1 MPTPPPSI
9 TLDPAP
15 HPALNYAGLRA
26 EALELLGRLCGDQW
40 SDFNTHDPGI
50 TILEQLCYAL
60 TELAWRSQ
68 WSIEDLLAST
78 GSDWHPAAAEIL
90 AGDPVTRDDLLALLR
105 SLGCPEVLVET
116 LEQPELPLYFRPS
129 AAARALA
136 AEAAGSGR
144 PPVAGDLE
152 LDADLLG
159 RPTAGPPQ
167 PVTPRGVWRVVA
179 QLGPE
184 ASGACPSSLLP
195 IARRLHG
202 ARLLGRDFHLEP
214 LDPFL
219 VVVRVDLE
227 LHTAGVAPGLLAR
240 LRRCLD
246 AVISAAGASGEAGGL
261 RGAALIQAL
270 QALPEV
276 RRVISLGLSSSRN
289 GPFHSWHLPLP
300 GLGARLDPAS
310 DIRLFHQG
318 LPLRLPP
325 EPAASPSNPAIAAGD
340 SPPALTGAGAA
351 AAPHRSG
358 RRRSLASPGSL
369 ARQLPAVYGVGP
381 DGLPADASPK
391 RRIQALRLRTYLH
404 IFDQLLANGHAQLAH
419 ATRLLAPVP
428 PDDPQPLEA
437 EAVRVAEDRAL
448 PLTDLTDLLQGPPA
462 AWPEALRQALLAS
475 APPDAAN
482 QRNAL
487 LAHLLRCFGEEL
499 ELNARPPGCDA
510 GTPAALVAARS
521 EFLRRIVPLTAGRGS
536 GADLLADPP
545 PSTVASA
552 PPASAETSQ
561 GVFAERLRRK
571 LGLSLGPDG
580 TPPLLVIEHLLL
592 RPLPDDSSQ
601 RVQDGEDPIPFLS
614 DVARPDPWSARV
626 SVVVDAS
633 RLLALDEPERDRW
646 LARFIRQELPA
657 HLRAELHLLADDPAT
672 PGRGPWSRLLAAW
685 GRFRTLLQ
693 AHRLRQLGANA
704 SANANANDPI
714 DSQLLSLRLRDSRDQ
729 LISQLGIGLPWP
741 LRAIPLP
748 RELMVVTKQSA
759 SIPLPY
765 SQRGVR
771 YQLVDPA
778 SGQPLG
784 NPAEGTDGPLTLA
797 TPPIEKD
804 ITVRVLASVLTP
816 AGGVA
821 LTANG
826 RARSTLLA
834 GEIRVVEGIDLGL
847 SLRLLDADSLQRL
860 PLLDAAGAAEDD
872 GLARLA
878 NHNQRLV
885 VEIVASQKGV
895 HYQVINSDSK
905 VSLSDELS
913 GTSDDLRLALN
924 AGAAEDQDLAVR
936 ARLNK
941 REFKENKTLTA
952 VLPLRVRAN
961 PAMPLRPLET
971 VVDAGAPA
979 RVAIGVASPKNAKAG
994 DPAPLVSQ
1002 SSVSYEL
1009 RVRPLGD
1016 GDWLLADPLR
1026 PADRP
1031 IPPGSLTRVN
1041 GDLSGF
1047 SPRPNGPAASG
1058 QGDGKELTLETPIR
1072 GEAMVVAA
1080 LARKRHRLYPP
1091 SNPNP
1096 ATLASEVPLDQA
1108 ALVYGKPDASQRL
1121 ILRGEPDRPG
1131 LWTLWGG
1138 QPGVAYTL
1146 QPEAERVKAKPMG
1159 PLLAIPEGDGAPGG
1173 VRGIGR
1179 ARVERDLVVNGA
1191 AGTAPA
1197 ELTLD
1202 PAQAGEIWIWAHFL
1216 RSGVEVKLARPPIL
1230 VWADPPGVCE
1240 GESARVVMSRLDAAQ
1255 PGRLLLDATLL
1266 REGTADQAGHLTLAS
1281 GPLPGACRLRVD
1293 VGVTCPIWIARSM
1306 SLDGPVRVLDHQPL
1320 LAGAPAHLVDWDGGV
1335 EVEVASSETNVTY
1348 TLINAEDRDKPL
1360 ERQTAFCDPVP
1371 GNGGPLR
1378 LRCAGLRDDVDLLV
1392 RVTRTYD
1399 AAGTRRSSGVLTTI
1413 LPLRVR
1419 ANHTVPLRLLDAVV
1433 DPGAS
1438 ATVTIGAK
1446 PAGATA
1452 PATSVTRADVRYQ
1465 LQARPLAD
1473 EDWRFN
1479 DPATEPAFITITGP
1493 LADFTP
1499 QRDSIPGNGDVL
1511 TLELPISGEG
1521 MVLAV
1526 LAQRRHRPY
1535 PFSHP
1540 DTTTHPSAVPLR
1552 QAAVAYTKPD
1562 ASRRL
1567 ILRADPDRP
1576 GLWILEGGQ
1585 PGVGYTLVDHTTPDA
1600 PVPWPPE
1607 PTTTLSQPWEL
1618 PIPEL
1623 QEAPSGLR
1631 GINRQRV
1638 GRDLIVGLSDSP
1650 ARAVTRLA
1658 KDPASIA
1665 NLRVV
1670 ARFLRS
1676 GVRVELHS
1684 PPAIV
1689 PTEPPLVQPRL
1700 LGGRRG
1706 RILRSDPLPQSFR
1719 QLLIARQ
1726 SDQKLAAYLLGS
1738 DGSVWIMPQTAEPG
1752 GWSAPASLGGSGYK
1766 QLLAGWSR
1774 DGRQQLFAV
1783 GADQAAW
1790 HNLQIDAQAGGWAGW
1805 TSLGGS
1811 IKQLAVASNADGRL
1825 ALFGIGVKT
1834 RQLWELPQTLPDDAW
1849 GTWTSLA
1856 GGITEIRAGR
1866 NSDGRLEVFAIGT
1879 NPVLY
1884 HIWQKEPGGRWSGW
1898 VPLHD
1903 NLLGMDLQTNAD
1915 GRFQV
1920 FAIGSDHALWHIWQ
1934 TQAGDSKSWGSWTKL
1949 GGSHQTIASAK
1960 HHDGRLAVF
1969 AVGADNR
1976 LSSISQ
1982 TAPGKSWGAWANL
1995 GGAVVQVSAA
2005 PSADGAMQVL
2015 AIGTDGGV
2023 WQISQSKPNGG
2034 WSDWTKL
2041 PLDATP

>member
-40 SDFNTHDPGI
+40 SDFNSHDPGI

-90 AGDPVTRDDLLALLR
+90 AGDPVSRDDLLALLQ
-105 SLGCPEVLVET
+105 SAGCPEVLVDM

-129 AAARALA
+129 AAGRALA

-167 PVTPRGVWRVVA
+167 SVTPQGVWRVVA
-179 QLGPE
+179 QLRPE
-184 ASGACPSSLLP
+184 ASGSGPASLLP

-202 ARLLGRDFHLEP
+202 ARLLGRDFRLEH

-227 LHTAGVAPGLLAR
+227 LHTAGVAPGLLDR

-246 AVISAAGASGEAGGL
+246 AVISAAGASGQAGGL

-276 RRVISLGLSSSRN
+276 RRVISLGLSSSRS
-289 GPFHSWHLPLP
+289 GPFHSWHLALP

-318 LPLRLPP
+318 LPLQPPP
-325 EPAASPSNPAIAAGD
+325 EAAASTANPAIAAGD
-340 SPPALTGAGAA
+340 SPLALAGAGAA
-351 AAPHRSG
+351 PPHRPA
-358 RRRSLASPGSL
+358 RQRSLTSPGSL

-381 DGLPADASPK
+381 DGLPAAASPE
-391 RRIQALRLRTYLH
+391 RRVQALRLRAYLH
-404 IFDQLLANGHAQLAH
+404 VFDQLLANGHAQLAH

-428 PDDPQPLEA
+428 PDDPRPLEA
-437 EAVRVAEDRAL
+437 EAVRLAEDRAL
-448 PLTDLTDLLQGPPA
+448 PLTDLTDLLQGRPD
-462 AWPEALRQALLAS
+462 AWPEALRQALRAS

-499 ELNARPPGCDA
+499 ELSARPPGSDA
-510 GTPAALVAARS
+510 ETPAELVAARS
-521 EFLRRIVPLTAGRGS
+521 AFLRRIVPLTAGRGS

-545 PSTVASA
+545 PSPLAST

-571 LGLSLGPDG
+571 LGLPLGPDG

-592 RPLPDDSSQ
+592 RPLADDSSQ
-601 RVQDGEDPIPFLS
+601 RVQGGEDPIPFLS

-626 SVVVDAS
+626 SVVVDVS
-633 RLLALDEPERDRW
+633 RLPAMDAPVRDRW
-646 LARFIRQELPA
+646 LVRLIRQELPA

-672 PGRGPWSRLLAAW
+672 PGQGPWSRLLAEW
-685 GRFRTLLQ
+685 GRFRTLLHD
-693 AHRLRQLGANA
+693 HRLRQLGANTISNLNA
-704 SANANANDPI
+704 SGPI

-748 RELMVVTKQSA
+748 QQLMVATKQFG
-759 SIPLPY
+759 SIQLPY
-765 SQRGVR
+765 SQKGVR
-771 YQLVDPA
+771 YQLVNAA

-784 NPAEGTDGPLTLA
+784 NPAEGSDGPLTLT
-797 TPPIEKD
+797 TPPILED

-834 GEIRVVEGIDLGL
+834 GEIRVLEGIDLGL
-847 SLRLLDADSLQRL
+847 SLRLLDASTLERL
-860 PLLDAAGAAEDD
+860 PLLDPAGASDND

-878 NHNQRLV
+878 NHNQPLV

-895 HYQVINSDSK
+895 RYQVIDRESK
-905 VSLSDELS
+905 APLCKERS
-913 GTSDDLRLALN
+913 GTSDNLRLALDD
-924 AGAAEDQDLAVR
+924 GAAEDLDLAVR
-936 ARLNK
+936 AHLDK
-941 REFKENKTLTA
+941 REFKEEMTLTA
-952 VLPLRVRAN
+952 VLPLRVKAN
-961 PAMPLRPLET
+961 PAVPLRLLEAA
-971 VVDAGAPA
+971 VDPGASA
-979 RVAIGVASPKNAKAG
+979 RVVIGLASPKKAKAKE
-994 DPAPLVSQ
+994 PAPLVGQ
-1002 SSVSYEL
+1002 RGVCYEL
-1009 RVRPLGD
+1009 RVRLLGD
-1016 GDWLLADPLR
+1016 QDWELADPLR
-1026 PADRP
+1026 PADKP
-1031 IPPGSLTRVN
+1031 APAGSLTQVG
-1041 GDLSGF
+1041 GDLTDF
-1047 SPRPNGPAASG
+1047 SPPVGPAASG
-1058 QGDGKELTLETPIR
+1058 ECKDDELTLETPIR
-1072 GEAMVVAA
+1072 GEGMVVAA
-1080 LARKRHRLYPP
+1080 LARKQHRLHPY
-1091 SNPNP
+1091 SHPNP
-1096 ATLASEVPLDQA
+1096 ATRPSEVPLRQA
-1108 ALVYGKPDASQRL
+1108 AVAYTRPDVNQPL
-1121 ILRGEPDRPG
+1121 ILRREPDRPG
-1131 LWTLWGG
+1131 VWTLWGG
-1138 QPGVAYTL
+1138 QPGLAYTL
-1146 QPEAERVKAKPMG
+1146 QPETDRVKASPMG
-1159 PLLAIPEGDGAPGG
+1159 PLLAIPEGNGAPGG
-1173 VRGIGR
+1173 VRGIGTV
-1179 ARVERDLVVNGA
+1179 RVERDLVVNGA

-1202 PAQAGEIWIWAHFL
+1202 LAQAGEIRIWAHYL

-1240 GESARVVMSRLDAAQ
+1240 GESARVVISRLAADQ
-1255 PGRLLLDATLL
+1255 AGRLLLDGSLL
-1266 REGTADQAGHLTLAS
+1266 EEGTADKAGHLTLAS
-1281 GPLPGACRLRVD
+1281 PLPGACLLQVD
-1293 VGVTCPIWIARSM
+1293 VGVRCPLWIDRSM
-1306 SLDGPVRVLDHQPL
+1306 SLDVPVRVVNHTPL
-1320 LAGAPAHLVDWDGGV
+1320 LAGAPAHLVPWDDGV
-1335 EVEVASSETNVTY
+1335 EVEVASSETNLTY
-1348 TLINAEDRDKPL
+1348 TLINAADRNKPF
-1360 ERQTAFCDPVP
+1360 EQQTTFCNPVP
-1371 GNGGPLR
+1371 GKGGPLR
-1378 LRCAGLRDDVDLLV
+1378 LRCDGLRDDVDLLV
-1392 RVTRTYD
+1392 RVTRVYD
-1399 AAGTRRSSGVLTTI
+1399 AAGTQQSTGVLTTI
-1413 LPLRVR
+1413 LPLRVQ
-1419 ANHTVPLRLLDAVV
+1419 ANPNVPLRLLHPVV

-1438 ATVTIGAK
+1438 ATVTIGAN
-1446 PAGATA
+1446 PAGAPTS
-1452 PATSVTRADVRYQ
+1452 ATSVTQAEVGYQ
-1465 LQARPLAD
+1465 LQARPLGD
-1473 EDWRFN
+1473 EDWRFD
-1479 DPATEPAFITITGP
+1479 DPASADAITTTTITDP
-1493 LADFTP
+1493 LEGFTP
-1499 QRDSIPGNGDVL
+1499 REDSLPGNGKEL

-1526 LAQRRHRPY
+1526 LAQKQHMPH
-1535 PFSHP
+1535 PLSFP
-1540 DTTTHPSAVPLR
+1540 DTGTHPSVTPLR

-1562 ASRRL
+1562 ASRQL
-1567 ILRADPDRP
+1567 ILRADSDRP

-1607 PTTTLSQPWEL
+1607 PTTTLSQPSEL

-1650 ARAVTRLA
+1650 GRAVTTLA

-1670 ARFLRS
+1670 ARYLRS

-1684 PPAIV
+1684 PPTIV
-1689 PTEPPLVQPRL
+1689 SAEPPLVQPSL
-1700 LGGRRG
+1700 VGGRRG

-1719 QLLIARQ
+1719 QILIARQ
-1726 SDQKLAAYLLGS
+1726 SDQNLAAYLLGS

-1752 GWSAPASLGGSGYK
+1752 GWSAPASLGGSGYQ
-1766 QLLAGWSR
+1766 QLVAGWSR

-1790 HNLQIDAQAGGWAGW
+1790 HNHQIDAQAGGWAGW

-1825 ALFGIGVKT
+1825 ELFGIGVKNGP
-1834 RQLWELPQTLPDDAW
+1834 LWELPQTLPDDAW

-1879 NPVLY
+1879 NKACY
-1884 HIWQKEPGGRWSGW
+1884 HIWQQEPGARWSGW
-1898 VPLHD
+1898 VPLHGI
-1903 NLLGMDLQTNAD
+1903 LLGMDLQTNAD

-1949 GGSHQTIASAK
+1949 GGSHQAIASAK

-1982 TAPGKSWGAWANL
+1982 TAPGKGWGAWANL
-1995 GGAVVQVSAA
+1995 GGAVVQVSAE